1 MEILFIALF
10 AYIRKVKSAK
20 LQQAAELAA
29 VKAKQVL
36 PLVMR
41 DR

>member
-10 AYIRKVKSAK
+10 AYIRKVRSAK
-20 LQQAAELAA
+20 LQQAAEFAA

-36 PLVMR
+36 PLAITG
-41 DR
+41 